1 MVKLFKSMSGGCKT
15 TTHNPNCCECCHF
28 DWLCDVMNTAGICG
42 RSAHSSLA
50 NLFLP
55 KSKPTWLHPE
65 ELKLWNKRTKR
76 HKNPFL
82 LLKYWYDH
90 HTTPANGNKCTFSG
104 FSGQPLPGSP
114 LMPFAALTLWSSLG
128 LSPFQAGTHIKSR
141 LTLSLRKWPEG
152 PAGGAGQWQSARI
165 GCGLHWR
172 TTWGLPTGT
181 WHGCRIHPGHHNRL
195 KQFHDVIINAGQA
208 AGKPATFNRHSAS

>member
-1 MVKLFKSMSGGCKT
+1 MKVAKQQQHTTQAAASAAILTDSVMSWTRLASVAEVHIHHLLIFFCQRVNQHGC
-15 TTHNPNCCECCHF
+15 
-28 DWLCDVMNTAGICG
+28 I
-42 RSAHSSLA
+42 
-50 NLFLP
+50 
-55 KSKPTWLHPE
+55 
-65 ELKLWNKRTKR
+65 LKNSNYENKRTKR
-76 HKNPFL
+76 YKNPFL
-82 LLKYWYDH
+82 LLKYWYDP

-104 FSGQPLPGSP
+104 LSGQPLPGSP
-114 LMPFAALTLWSSLG
+114 LTPFAALTLWSSLG

-152 PAGGAGQWQSARI
+152 LAGGAGQWQSARI

-195 KQFHDVIINAGQA
+195 KQFHDVMINAGQA
-208 AGKPATFNRHSAS
+208 AGKSATFNRYSAS